1 MAERKSRSQTRKLPV
16 SKKRKQQTEQVT
28 HSKESAVDGMPRKSK
43 AQTKLARS
51 DSGR

>member
-28 HSKESAVDGMPRKSK
+28 HSKKSAVDGKPRKPK
-43 AQTKLARS
+43 AQTKPARS